1 MVWKSSLVV
10 PIFKKGSRHDPKNYR
25 PVSLTSV
32 SCKSLERIIS
42 KELHAF
48 LTDNQILTEE
58 QFGFRP
64 GRSTEDQLF
73 LTYDEITASVDS
85 GFPVDLIMFDFSKAF
100 DVVCHAVLLDKLRLL
115 GIQGCLIG

>member
-1 MVWKSSLVV
+1 MIWRTTDQYHSYQSHARVSKESSL
-10 PIFKKGSRHDPKNYR
+10 
-25 PVSLTSV
+25 
-32 SCKSLERIIS
+32 
-42 KELHAF
+42 ELHAF

-64 GRSTEDQLF
+64 GHSMEDQLL

-115 GIQGCLIG
+115 GC